1 MFFNEQKTLNKTTL
15 KFELDLDFKLLA
27 VSSQLK
33 DYVFCFKINKQL
45 STDFCKISD
54 LELPFNEGSENNYF
68 SRYYFLIP
76 NIETEFYIVANKGSD
91 GFLVPEMKKAD
102 FFIVI
107 RNYIDQ
113 DELKQ
118 LMMQLNKMP
127 DVLVAIEVDPKK
139 LKSKENLIF

>member
-1 MFFNEQKTLNKTTL
+1 LFFNTQKTLNKTTL

-27 VSSQLK
+27 ISSQLK

-45 STDFCKISD
+45 SIDFCKISD
-54 LELPFNEGSENNYF
+54 LELPFNGGNENNYF
-68 SRYYFLIP
+68 SRYYFLLP
-76 NIETEFYIVANKGSD
+76 DIETEFYIVANKGSE
-91 GFLVPEMKKAD
+91 GFLIPEMKKAD
-102 FFIVI
+102 FFILI

-118 LMMQLNKMP
+118 FIMQINKIP
-127 DVLVAIEVDPKK
+127 EVLAALEVDPKK